1 MAKGSRKKIFFMNQ
15 LCFWAAAVNHV
26 AMRFAI
32 YFLVAC
38 RVWAVEVADPDPKRF
53 IDYIGMFTE
62 QDKANLPKKG
72 GIVFTGSSS
81 IRRWDLQKWFP
92 KLKPLNRGF
101 GGSQFSD
108 CNHYLEETVLRYE
121 PSIVVVFCGSNDVWK
136 KKPPEQVMVDYRE
149 FRNRIF
155 KRLPKC
161 RLIIL
166 ALKPSPKRLE
176 IINTER
182 RMNNILNADANKDK
196 RITFLNEIFTS
207 LLDKD
212 GQPDPS
218 LFAGDNLH
226 LNDKGYARW
235 AKILRPHL
243 TH

>member
-1 MAKGSRKKIFFMNQ
+1 
-15 LCFWAAAVNHV
+15 
-26 AMRFAI
+26 
-32 YFLVAC
+32 
-38 RVWAVEVADPDPKRF
+38 
-53 IDYIGMFTE
+53 
-62 QDKANLPKKG
+62 
-72 GIVFTGSSS
+72 
-81 IRRWDLQKWFP
+81 
-92 KLKPLNRGF
+92 
-101 GGSQFSD
+101 
-108 CNHYLEETVLRYE
+108 
-121 PSIVVVFCGSNDVWK
+121 
-136 KKPPEQVMVDYRE
+136 MVDYRE

-155 KRLPKC
+155 ERLPKC

-212 GQPDPS
+212 GQPDTS

-235 AKILRPHL
+235 TKILRPHL
-243 TH
+243 TR